1 VTSLN
6 GLFLLVLGLGLL
18 LLLSNRLRV
27 PNCWRKSNLFLRF
40 LLCSQPHP
48 TLRNVENDGAVP
60 FKGDFVRKVKALL
73 RSASVFFRSGSGQNH
88 SLIAPTRRSL
98 RCSELYPSARR
109 VPGAGV
115 LQINELVRSETVQ
128 KSGAPSGYVRF
139 QTEELVMPLQ
149 TLVRLVKEDDDG
161 VFGPED
167 IAVMATAFDRLL
179 VDLKLVDRDDPAVT
193 MLAKLVIEIVGTGER
208 DPERIRQQVLGARR

>member
-1 VTSLN
+1 
-6 GLFLLVLGLGLL
+6 

-27 PNCWRKSNLFLRF
+27 PNCWRKNNLFLRF
-40 LLCSQPHP
+40 LLFSQPHP

-73 RSASVFFRSGSGQNH
+73 RSASVFFH
-88 SLIAPTRRSL
+88 SLIVSTRRSL
-98 RCSELYPSARR
+98 RCSELNTPTDLPIGSTCSRS
-109 VPGAGV
+109 GV

-149 TLVRLVKEDDDG
+149 TLVRLVKEEEGG

-179 VDLKLVDRDDPAVT
+179 ADFKLIDRNDPVVT
-193 MLAKLVIEIVGTGER
+193 MLAKLVIEIVRNGER
-208 DPERIRQQVLGARR
+208 DPERIRQQVLAGRRFPPPTRKDDE